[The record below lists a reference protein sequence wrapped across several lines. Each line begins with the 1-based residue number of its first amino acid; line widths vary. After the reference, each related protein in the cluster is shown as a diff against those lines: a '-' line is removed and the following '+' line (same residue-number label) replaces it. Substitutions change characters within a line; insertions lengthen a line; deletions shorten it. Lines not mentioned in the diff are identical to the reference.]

1 MSDLMIARLARAK
14 HNHLPS
20 WLSVQADADEL
31 RMGARRQRPME
42 MALRKSKAEALA
54 RRQVEYFF
62 NADQYADQEDARDN
76 ENESQERDV
85 DDLSQQMSSQNLFE

>member
-1 MSDLMIARLARAK
+1 MIARLARAK

-20 WLSVQADADEL
+20 WLSVQANADEL

-62 NADQYADQEDARDN
+62 NTQIKKTP
-76 ENESQERDV
+76 V
-85 DDLSQQMSSQNLFE
+85 TTKMSPKKGMLMISHNK